1 MTEVATTVLT
11 GPGGEVRIGDEYPFR
26 IIGERINPTGRK
38 QLTEE
43 LKVMDM
49 TTVKADAVAQV
60 AAGAAV
66 LDLNAGIP
74 GFDEPAMLSAVVRAV
89 HEVVDVPLCIDSSTP
104 EALEAAVPLAQGKVL
119 INSVTA
125 EDHSLER
132 LLPLVKKF
140 GAAVIGMANDSDG
153 ISMDPEVRLA
163 AARKIVEAAA
173 DHGIPRE
180 DVIIDPLTMPIGA
193 APDAAT
199 SMFDTMRLIREEL
212 GVNLSLRRL
221 EHLVRDAR
229 PPGDRRHVPVD
240 VDHGR
245 HEHRDHEP
253 AARAGPQ
260 GDPGRR
266 PAAGPRRVRG
276 RVDRRAPPGARG
288 RARGGLMAGS
298 KVEVTYLPSEK
309 KVRVPEGTTLFNA
322 AHWAGLPIESTCGGR
337 GTCGKCGV
345 KVLEGEAELSLAD
358 YRHLPDKLDDGW
370 RLSCQCPI
378 NGPMTVEVPRL
389 MKMPKAATMGVGRF
403 VLLEP
408 NVVKRHF
415 ELPAPSLEDHRSHLA
430 RVLDAIEEEG
440 YTRNHDWEV
449 LPRVARAM
457 RTTTNVTA
465 TLVGEYLVDVEPG
478 DTTDR
483 MFGAS
488 FDIGTTTCVCT
499 LVDLRNGAA
508 VAVASTINH
517 QTPFGADVIAR
528 MARAMQDDEDIAK
541 LQAAAIVDR
550 ERAARP
556 RERRGRRRDRGDL
569 RGGRRRATPRCCT
582 CCCGVNPESIA
593 LAPYVATFTRA
604 AGPARRP
611 DRVRHPPA
619 GVGGALPVDRR
630 LRRRRHRGRHRRD
643 RARARPRDAPARRRG
658 HERRDRVRLGR
669 ALRRDRRARRAR
681 RSRAA
686 RSSAGCAPPTARSRA
701 WSLTDGEVEL
711 QVIGGDEV
719 EPRGICGS
727 GLIDIVAQLRLVG
740 LLDDGGKMTSRE
752 DAEAA
757 GHPLAGQLIVR
768 DEVKAFV
775 LTGDVVLTQT
785 DVRAL
790 QFAKGAISTGIETAM
805 RALNLTAADLD
816 EVMLAGSFGSYINPQ
831 SARVIGLVP
840 PVPVEKIKAVGNT
853 ASEGAKMA
861 LMSFREREV
870 AFEIPGIVEYIE
882 LSGEEDFNDR
892 FIGNLGF
899 PTPEELDRC
908 GGRTR
913 RPRRGERRG
922 VTT

>member
-1 MTEVATTVLT
+1 
-11 GPGGEVRIGDEYPFR
+11 
-26 IIGERINPTGRK
+26 
-38 QLTEE
+38 
-43 LKVMDM
+43 
-49 TTVKADAVAQV
+49 
-60 AAGAAV
+60 
-66 LDLNAGIP
+66 
-74 GFDEPAMLSAVVRAV
+74 
-89 HEVVDVPLCIDSSTP
+89 
-104 EALEAAVPLAQGKVL
+104 
-119 INSVTA
+119 
-125 EDHSLER
+125 
-132 LLPLVKKF
+132 
-140 GAAVIGMANDSDG
+140 
-153 ISMDPEVRLA
+153 
-163 AARKIVEAAA
+163 
-173 DHGIPRE
+173 
-180 DVIIDPLTMPIGA
+180 
-193 APDAAT
+193 
-199 SMFDTMRLIREEL
+199 
-212 GVNLSLRRL
+212 
-221 EHLVRDAR
+221 
-229 PPGDRRHVPVD
+229 
-240 VDHGR
+240 
-245 HEHRDHEP
+245 
-253 AARAGPQ
+253 
-260 GDPGRR
+260 
-266 PAAGPRRVRG
+266 
-276 RVDRRAPPGARG
+276 
-288 RARGGLMAGS
+288 MAGG

-358 YRHLPDKLDDGW
+358 YRHLPDKLDEGW

-457 RTTTNVTA
+457 RSTTNVTA
-465 TLVGEYLVDVEPG
+465 TLVGEYLIDLEPG

-528 MARAMQDDEDIAK
+528 MARAMQDDEDIDR
-541 LQAAAIVDR
+541 LQAAAIATVN
-550 ERAARP
+550 ELL
-556 RERRGRRRDRGDL
+556 GRVKEEAGV
-569 RGGRRRATPRCCT
+569 GTEEIYEAVVAGNATMLHLL
-582 CCCGVNPESIA
+582 CGVNPESIA
-593 LAPYVATFTRA
+593 LAPYVATFTEAQDLRA
-604 AGPARRP
+604 DQIGFDMHPLGWVALFPSIGAYVGADIVADIVATGLVRDPEMRLLVDVGTNGEIACGSAERSVATAAPAGPAFEGGEILCGMRAT
-611 DRVRHPPA
+611 DGA
-619 GVGGALPVDRR
+619 IEGVI
-630 LRRRRHRGRHRRD
+630 
-643 RARARPRDAPARRRG
+643 
-658 HERRDRVRLGR
+658 
-669 ALRRDRRARRAR
+669 
-681 RSRAA
+681 
-686 RSSAGCAPPTARSRA
+686 
-701 WSLTDGEVEL
+701 LTNGEVEL
-711 QVIGGDEV
+711 QVIGGEEA

-740 LLDDGGKMTSRE
+740 LLDDGGKMMSRD

-757 GHPLAGQLIVR
+757 GHPFAGQLIVR

-805 RALNLTAADLD
+805 RALHLTSADLD

-899 PTPEELDRC
+899 PTPEELDDAEAAHAARVAGN
-908 GGRTR
+908 GGA
-913 RPRRGERRG
+913 
-922 VTT
+922 